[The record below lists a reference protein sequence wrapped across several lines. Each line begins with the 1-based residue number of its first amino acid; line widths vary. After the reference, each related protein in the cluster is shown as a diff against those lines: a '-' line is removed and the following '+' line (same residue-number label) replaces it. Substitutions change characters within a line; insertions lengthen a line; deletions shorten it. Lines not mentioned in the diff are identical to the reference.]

1 MKNLIK
7 QLRPII
13 VIVITL
19 IVGLPVLAHDFE
31 VDGIYYDITDGI
43 NKVVEVAYQGD
54 SYSSYLNEYSGD
66 VIIPSAVNY
75 NGTMYSVASIG
86 GYAFAYC
93 SGLTSV
99 LIPSSVTS
107 IGYYAFWDCSM
118 LVEVS
123 MPNSV
128 AYIGSFAFARCSLD
142 VVTSYCETPPLCE
155 LGAFSGLYS
164 ASLFVPE
171 GVKDAYLNATEWK
184 NFINIQEIAGVDGV
198 KTGDD
203 VVEVERYDIHG
214 RLLTEPTQGIN
225 IVKMNNGTTRKE
237 VVN

>member
-19 IVGLPVLAHDFE
+19 IMGLPVLAHDFE

-54 SYSSYLNEYSGD
+54 SYSCYSNEYSGD
-66 VIIPSAVNY
+66 IIISSAVNY
-75 NGTMYSVASIG
+75 NGTMYYVASIG

-99 LIPSSVTS
+99 AI
-107 IGYYAFWDCSM
+107 
-118 LVEVS
+118 
-123 MPNSV
+123 PNSV
-128 AYIGSFAFARCSLD
+128 TFIGEFAFARCCLD
-142 VVTSYCETPPLCE
+142 VVTSYCEAPPLCE

-171 GVKDAYLNATEWK
+171 GVMH
-184 NFINIQEIAGVDGV
+184 I
-198 KTGDD
+198 
-203 VVEVERYDIHG
+203 
-214 RLLTEPTQGIN
+214 
-225 IVKMNNGTTRKE
+225 
-237 VVN
+237 